1 MGTESRSE
9 HFRGA
14 LLGTAVG
21 DALGMPVEG
30 WSAAAIARQY
40 GAIRDMLPAR
50 LGRGTYTDDTQ
61 MMIALAESMTRIQR
75 IDGAD
80 IATTYARWCDPQ
92 RGYGGGALRALRR
105 IRSGVSW
112 CEAGKGDFP
121 GGSYGNGG
129 AMRIAPVGLVYGA
142 GDVPT
147 LRQAVEAAVYCT
159 HTHPLGIDGAVCQ
172 ARTIGILAQQRDE
185 AISSSLPAIFAAIHE
200 AVDTEEFHAALKQVE
215 TLLQCSE
222 VSVEHVI
229 ERLGH
234 GVAALEAVPAALYA
248 FLAFPESFEDAVVYA
263 VGLGGDTDT
272 IGAMAG
278 ALSGAYLGVSYIPDR
293 WLDALEDDQYGR
305 SYIQRLADQLCAV
318 FRVQALGVTRVGATA
333 TQQILD
339 EVRNRGFEPE

>member
-1 MGTESRSE
+1 METGSRLE

-30 WSAAAIARQY
+30 WSATAIVRKY

-61 MMIALAESMTRIQR
+61 MMIALAESMTRVQQ

-80 IATTYARWCDPQ
+80 IATTYARYCDPQ
-92 RGYGGGALRALRR
+92 RGYGGGALRALQR
-105 IRSGVSW
+105 IRIGVSW
-112 CEAGKGDFP
+112 REAGSGDFP

-142 GDVPT
+142 SDVPT

-172 ARTIGILAQQRDE
+172 ARAIGILAQQRDE
-185 AISSSLPAIFAAIHE
+185 AISFSRPPIFAAIHD
-200 AVDTEEFHAALKQVE
+200 AVDTEEFNAALQQVE
-215 TLLQCSE
+215 ALLQHPE
-222 VSVEHVI
+222 VRVEHVI
-229 ERLGH
+229 DRLGH
-234 GVAALEAVPAALYA
+234 GVAALEAVPSALYA
-248 FLAFPESFEDAVVYA
+248 FFAYSESFEDAVVYA

-272 IGAMAG
+272 IGAMTG
-278 ALSGAYLGVSYIPDR
+278 ALSGAYLGVSHIPDR
-293 WLDALEDDQYGR
+293 WLDALEDGQYGR
-305 SYIQRLADQLCAV
+305 SYIQHLADQLCAV
-318 FRVQALGVTRVGATA
+318 FC
-333 TQQILD
+333 
-339 EVRNRGFEPE
+339 